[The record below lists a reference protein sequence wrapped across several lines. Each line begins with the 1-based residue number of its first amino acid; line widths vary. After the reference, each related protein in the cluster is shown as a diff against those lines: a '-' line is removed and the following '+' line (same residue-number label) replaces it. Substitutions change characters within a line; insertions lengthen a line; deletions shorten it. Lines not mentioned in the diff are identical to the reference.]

1 MYTEQ
6 PDKLSMIR
14 KLLAVYLHKLKLRR
28 IYTQKMGN
36 LPAEQKTNQALF
48 NRFRKVME
56 EYFGQLATGQQSV
69 MPSVSLLPKS
79 LGVSSNYFNEVIKRV
94 TNLPAF
100 AHWQR
105 KMILEVTSCLLHSDD
120 QVGQI
125 AYRFGFNNVPYFTR
139 FVKKQTGLT

>member
-1 MYTEQ
+1 MASVWHDPFFTLEADTLLSLDEVEAVPLIEQAAEMIQKMY
-6 PDKLSMIR
+6 SVIR

-69 MPSVSLLPKS
+69 MPSVSLQPKS
-79 LGVSSNYFNEVIKRV
+79 LGVINEVIKRV
-94 TNLPAF
+94 TNLPAS

-105 KMILEVTSCLLHSDD
+105 KMIL
-120 QVGQI
+120 
-125 AYRFGFNNVPYFTR
+125 
-139 FVKKQTGLT
+139 